1 MAINDGN
8 SMIFFGGFLKRADL
22 KGFRGFTL
30 AEVLI
35 TLVIV
40 GVIASMTIPTLMNNT
55 NKQEYVSKLKKA
67 YSTLSQATNK
77 IISDNGLPR
86 ADIGGWATSSQAV
99 YDMYMIYLSKA
110 KECGGDTSQQC
121 FASSYKRLSGGNEV
135 SFDTYDSNSKRFV
148 LADGTSVMIDRT
160 VSDNCSFAHMSATEP
175 KACAMMIV
183 DVNGVKK
190 PNQMGRDTF
199 MFILREKDLY
209 PAGCGGDFADKCDK
223 TGRGWSCACK
233 VLTDS
238 KMDY

>member
-1 MAINDGN
+1 MTEYGKELIK
-8 SMIFFGGFLKRADL
+8 SPDL
-22 KGFRGFTL
+22 KYYGGFTL

-77 IISDNGLPR
+77 IIADNGLPR

-99 YDMYMIYLSKA
+99 YDMYIKYLSKA
-110 KECGGDTSQQC
+110 KECGGNNAEQC
-121 FASSYKRLSGGNEV
+121 FGSSYLRLNNGTEV
-135 SFDTYDSNSKRFV
+135 SFDTYDTNSKRFV

-160 VSDNCSFAHMSATEP
+160 VSGNCSFAHMAATNPE
-175 KACAMMIV
+175 ACAMILV

-199 MFILREKDLY
+199 MFILRENDLY
-209 PAGCGGDFADKCDK
+209 PAGCGGTFADTCEK

-233 VLTDS
+233 VLTDG